1 VDAVLNAFSVD
12 YPQVLATGLTYGVIY
27 ALVALGYHLIYVSSG
42 MLNFALGEQLAV
54 AGLVVLSLMSA
65 GLPFVFAVVVAVL
78 AAAAFG
84 AGYERFALRPALR
97 MGLVGPLIASVG
109 VAIVIAQARVLIWGP
124 NPRPFAPFTGA
135 PNESVGFLG
144 GRWPVQSFWIIGLA
158 AVSAAAL
165 LLFLRYTWYG
175 RAWRATA
182 QSPVG
187 ARLSGIDPSVVS
199 MSAVSMAS
207 ALVTV
212 AGVAIAPIVLA
223 GGFYA
228 LDFGVRAFAAA
239 IIGGFTSTT
248 GVLLGGLFV
257 GLLDAWLV
265 AALSAAWS
273 DVVLYAVLT
282 LALLVR
288 PRGFLGREGVSR
300 A

>member
-1 VDAVLNAFSVD
+1 VGGVD
-12 YPQVLATGLTYGVIY
+12 YPQVFATGLTYGVIF

-54 AGLVVLSLMSA
+54 AGLVVLSLTSA
-65 GLPFVFAVVVAVL
+65 GVPFVLAVVLAVA
-78 AAAAFG
+78 AGAAFG
-84 AGYERFALRPALR
+84 AGYERLALRPSMR
-97 MGLVGPLIASVG
+97 MGLIGPLIASVG
-109 VAIVIAQARVLIWGP
+109 VAIVIGQGRVLIWGP
-124 NPRPFAPFTGA
+124 NPRPMAPFTGQ
-135 PNESVGFLG
+135 PNQSVGFLG

-158 AVSAAAL
+158 VLTAAAL

-199 MSAVSMAS
+199 LSAVAVAS
-207 ALVTV
+207 ALVAI
-212 AGVAIAPIVLA
+212 AGIAIAPIVLA

-239 IIGGFTSTT
+239 IIGGFTSTV
-248 GVLLGGLFV
+248 GVLVGGVFI

-273 DVVLYAVLT
+273 DVVLYGV
-282 LALLVR
+282 LALALVVR
-288 PRGFLGREGVSR
+288 PRGLLGREGVSR

>member
-1 VDAVLNAFSVD
+1 VGGVD
-12 YPQVLATGLTYGVIY
+12 YPQVLATGLTYGVIF
-27 ALVALGYHLIYVSSG
+27 ALVALAYHLIYVSSG

-54 AGLVVLSLMSA
+54 AGLVVLSLTSA
-65 GLPFVFAVVVAVL
+65 GVPFVLAVVLAVA
-78 AAAAFG
+78 AGAAFG
-84 AGYERFALRPALR
+84 AGYERLALRPALR
-97 MGLVGPLIASVG
+97 MGLIGPLIASVG
-109 VAIVIAQARVLIWGP
+109 VSIVIGQGRVLIWGP
-124 NPRPFAPFTGA
+124 NPRPMAPFTGE

-144 GRWPVQSFWIIGLA
+144 GRWPVQSFWVIGLA
-158 AVSAAAL
+158 VLTAAAL

-182 QSPVG
+182 QSPTG

-199 MSAVSMAS
+199 LSAVAVAS
-207 ALVTV
+207 ALVAV
-212 AGVAIAPIVLA
+212 AGIAIAPIVLA

-248 GVLLGGLFV
+248 GVLIGGVFI

-273 DVVLYAVLT
+273 DVVLYAVLG
-282 LALLVR
+282 LALVLR
-288 PRGFLGREGVSR
+288 PRGLLGREGVSR

>member
-1 VDAVLNAFSVD
+1 VGVD
-12 YPQVLATGLTYGVIY
+12 YPQVLATGLTYGVIF

-54 AGLVVLSLMSA
+54 AGLVVLSLMTA
-65 GLPFVFAVVVAVL
+65 GVPFVLALVVAVG
-78 AAAAFG
+78 AAVVFG
-84 AGYERFALRPALR
+84 AAYERIALRPALR
-97 MGLVGPLIASVG
+97 MGLIGPLIASVG
-109 VAIVIAQARVLIWGP
+109 VAIVIGQGRVLIWGP
-124 NPRPFAPFTGA
+124 NPRPFEPFSGA

-144 GRWPVQSFWIIGLA
+144 GRWPIQSFWIIGLA
-158 AVSAAAL
+158 VVSAGAL
-165 LLFLRYTWYG
+165 LLFLRFTWYG

-187 ARLSGIDPSVVS
+187 ARLSGIDPSIVS
-199 MSAVSMAS
+199 LSAVAVAS

-212 AGVAIAPIVLA
+212 AGVAVAPIVLA

-239 IIGGFTSTT
+239 IIGGFTSTA
-248 GVLLGGLFV
+248 GVLIGGLLI

-273 DVVLYAVLT
+273 DVVLYAILA
-282 LALLVR
+282 LALLLR
-288 PRGFLGREGVSR
+288 PRGLLGREGVSR

>member
-1 VDAVLNAFSVD
+1 MGSVD
-12 YPQVLATGLTYGVIY
+12 YQQVLATGLTYGVIF

-54 AGLVVLSLMSA
+54 AGLVVLSLTSV
-65 GLPFVFAVVVAVL
+65 GVPFVLAVLLAVL
-78 AAAAFG
+78 AGAAFG
-84 AGYERFALRPALR
+84 AGYERLALRPASR

-109 VAIVIAQARVLIWGP
+109 VSIIIGQGRVLIWGP
-124 NPRPFAPFTGA
+124 NPRPMDPFTGE

-144 GRWPVQSFWIIGLA
+144 GRWPVQSFWVIGIAVLA
-158 AVSAAAL
+158 AAAL
-165 LLFLRYTWYG
+165 LLFLRFTWYG

-199 MSAVSMAS
+199 LSAVSVAS
-207 ALVTV
+207 ALV
-212 AGVAIAPIVLA
+212 AIGGIAIAPIVLA

-239 IIGGFTSTT
+239 IIGGFSSTT
-248 GVLLGGLFV
+248 GVLLGGIFV

-273 DVVLYAVLT
+273 DVVLYAVLA
-282 LALLVR
+282 LALLLR
-288 PRGFLGREGVSR
+288 PRGLLGREGVSR